1 MIGSTGNDT
10 LIGGAGADIYQIG
23 RNAGADLVDNR
34 GHGADGDRVAFEPSI
49 YADQL
54 WFQKAGNDL
63 KVSVIGINSSVTLS
77 GWYLSDQNKVSE
89 FTLADGNRLLAGQ
102 VENLVNAMASMTPP
116 LAGQIHL
123 TPEQN
128 DLLSSVLAANWQAH

>member
-1 MIGSTGNDT
+1 M
-10 LIGGAGADIYQIG
+10 
-23 RNAGADLVDNR
+23 
-34 GHGADGDRVAFEPSI
+34 
-49 YADQL
+49 
-54 WFQKAGNDL
+54 
-63 KVSVIGINSSVTLS
+63 SVIGINSSVTLS